1 MNSEQEKFRLCDGTE
16 LTKEQLL
23 MALNLPEAKEIF
35 KKDREDR
42 INSWCRTAY
51 EMLGAKGTLALL
63 KPLLA
68 LAENIKWDVLID
80 EDRSICKDAMGRLLV
95 IFDSEEQPLLSDD
108 DYYAI
113 NQELHNELGR
123 N

>member
-1 MNSEQEKFRLCDGTE
+1 MNSEQEKFRLFDGTE

-51 EMLGAKGTLALL
+51 EMLGTKNTLALL

-68 LAENIKWDVLID
+68 LAANVKWDTLIE
-80 EDRSICKDAMGRLLV
+80 EDRSLCKDAMGRLLV
-95 IFDSEEQPLLSDD
+95 IFDSEDQPLLSDD
-108 DYYAI
+108 CLYTI
-113 NQELHNELGR
+113 NQELLNELGR